1 MLPVS
6 ANANS
11 NSLNMIFPSIV
22 FTDYITNE
30 YRIIAN
36 FGNTFNIESAINCKK
51 DSTGKIFSLYT
62 IRGRFLIGDIGTCYY
77 AGIYFE

>member
-6 ANANS
+6 VNTTN
-11 NSLNMIFPSIV
+11 NSLSMIFPSIV

-36 FGNTFNIESAINCKK
+36 LGNTFDLESAINCKK

-62 IRGRFLIGDIGTCYY
+62 ISGRFLIGDIDTCYY